1 MLGMHRAIYG
11 TEEPQIVMIV
21 DADGDPPG
29 DEELEIDLDPD
40 HPEASTVTVRPW
52 LHEEPA
58 AGEQHRSGPEG
69 TEPGRQV
76 R

>member
-21 DADGDPPG
+21 DADGDPPD

-40 HPEASTVTVRPW
+40 DPDASTVTVRPW
-52 LHEEPA
+52 LHEESPA
-58 AGEQHRSGPEG
+58 AERSGPEG
-69 TEPGRQV
+69 TGPGRQV
-76 R
+76 G